1 MSQGV
6 SVDVIGYGLQNDI
19 LAVFIIGVK
28 QAGFQPWHVYRDYE
42 AFQTLEFQVIHSTL
56 LDEELTRR

>member
-42 AFQTLEFQVIHSTL
+42 AFQTLEFQVYRLNMMRLIHNP
-56 LDEELTRR
+56 R